1 MRFNTRIIYRLLC
14 LFIGLTVHATGSSIL
29 REAHLGVDPF
39 TSFTL
44 GLSTT
49 FHIELGLIHIFVN
62 GFFLLFVFLKR
73 KSDIGVGTLLGMV
86 STGFLIQYISPLLKP
101 LHLSQNIW
109 VMSLALIIGVAMFSL
124 GTSFEMLSDL
134 GKSPYDSV
142 APIIADNRHIRY
154 RYVRLTQDIIVA
166 ILAFFLHGPIG
177 IGTLVCA
184 TCNGIFISNWRRL
197 LRKTYLY
204 QKHIAPHTK

>member
-1 MRFNTRIIYRLLC
+1 M
-14 LFIGLTVHATGSSIL
+14 HATGSSIL

-49 FHIELGLIHIFVN
+49 FNVQLGIIHIFVN
-62 GFFLLFVFLKR
+62 GFFLLFVFWKR
-73 KSDIGVGTLLGMV
+73 KSDIGIGTLLGMV

-101 LHLSQNIW
+101 LHLSQNVWTMI
-109 VMSLALIIGVAMFSL
+109 LALTIGVALFSL

-142 APIIADNRHIRY
+142 APIISDNRHIRY

-166 ILAFFLHGPIG
+166 VLAFYFHGPIG

-197 LRKTYLY
+197 LKKTPMY
-204 QKHIAPHTK
+204 KHHIAPRTH